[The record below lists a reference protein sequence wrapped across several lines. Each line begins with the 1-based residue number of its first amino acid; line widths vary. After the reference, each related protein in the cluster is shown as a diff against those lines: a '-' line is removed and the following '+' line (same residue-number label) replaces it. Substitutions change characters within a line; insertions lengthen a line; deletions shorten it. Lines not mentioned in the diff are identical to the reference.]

1 MNLKHLSLALLTATT
16 LITGCGSGSSGDSS
30 TPSSGTPSDPTSP
43 TNPDNQNKRVII
55 SGVVALGSPLKGAA
69 ITIIGRTSQGLI
81 DSSATGTV
89 ANDDGTFS
97 ISVPASWKA
106 PLLLE
111 ATANTGDRAVILHSI
126 YGDDFLPTTSRQ
138 TINITSYTEAIFAA
152 ATGQHPAT
160 FYRDMNTTDSAD
172 EGQAD
177 AAIMASLTTELI
189 AAKHFAVRNALAD
202 LIINVLKP
210 AGWKVGDPMPRPDS
224 INLITGTFDANH
236 TGIDKALDMT
246 SAYYSSDRSKLLLT
260 NKANQTDGVTI
271 KLADKTVSGNM
282 PGTLADTIETINR
295 MPTQLET
302 LYAKSIPASSDINK
316 LVASNYMN
324 DSTDADGL
332 KSILNNANYIGAK
345 FTITN
350 LYAIY
355 QDGNKDYRYEVLF
368 KIRWANDVTSELQRT
383 TIFFNK
389 TTQQWQFIGN
399 GRKARTDILSF
410 YAKNH
415 DLFGKT
421 YQNEPSTAGL
431 ILRVE
436 QPGVTNLIAKAVI
449 TGPGLNGSK
458 TLIKSDLTKPSSDGT
473 NLLGCG
479 VLSLSATNC
488 QNRVKFDS
496 ETAFQSKDF
505 GFNYNVALYRNA
517 SDTQPFD
524 QYTVTVPI
532 KPYLSSDVLP
542 TLAKLTDTVIVDKNT
557 GSTATSPT
565 LAAARAYVGGDLPI
579 YWSDTG
585 TPDSSYQYFVGMDVD
600 VCFNQQLYSV
610 QASEKGDFS
619 DTQGNRLIT
628 LTTDHTKLKPSGT
641 GGYIN
646 EYRPFPNDTP
656 IINAVRRDLRVFAQ
670 DEYDR
675 VYYSS
680 YTNALTPPSCQ

>member
-16 LITGCGSGSSGDSS
+16 LIAGCGSGSSGG
-30 TPSSGTPSDPTSP
+30 SGTPSTSTPTDPTSP

-81 DSSATGTV
+81 DTSATGAV

-97 ISVPASWKA
+97 ISVPASWKP

-111 ATANTGDRAVILHSI
+111 ATANAGDRTVVLHSI

-160 FYRDMNTTDSAD
+160 FYRDMGTTDSAA

-177 AAIMASLTTELI
+177 AALMAGLTAELI
-189 AAKHFAVRNALAD
+189 TAKHIAVRNALAD
-202 LIINVLKP
+202 LIMK
-210 AGWKVGDPMPRPDS
+210 ATGATRPDS

-260 NKANQTDGVTI
+260 NKANQTAGITI
-271 KLADKTVSGNM
+271 ALPSKTVSGNM
-282 PGTLADTIETINR
+282 PDTVADTIETISQ
-295 MPTQLET
+295 MPAQLEK
-302 LYAKSIPASSDINK
+302 LYATSIPASSDINK
-316 LVASNYMN
+316 MIASNYMN
-324 DSTDADGL
+324 NSTDAAGL
-332 KSILNNANYIGAK
+332 KYILNNSRYIGAQ
-345 FTITN
+345 FSIVN

-355 QDGNKDYRYEVLF
+355 QDSNKDYRYEVLF
-368 KIRWANDVTSELQRT
+368 KIRAANDTGTAELQRT
-383 TIFFNK
+383 TVFFNK

-399 GRKARTDILSF
+399 GRQARTDILSF
-410 YAKNH
+410 YSKNH
-415 DLFGKT
+415 DLTGKAYT
-421 YQNEPSTAGL
+421 GIDAQTAGL

-436 QPGVTNLIAKAVI
+436 QPDVNNLIAKAVI
-449 TGPGLNGSK
+449 SGPGLNGSK

-473 NLLGCG
+473 NLVGCG
-479 VLSLSATNC
+479 VLSLSNTNC

-496 ETAFQSKDF
+496 ETAFQNKDF
-505 GFNYNVALYRNA
+505 GFTYNVALYRNA

-532 KPYLSSDVLP
+532 KPYLSTDVLP
-542 TLAKLTDTVIVDKNT
+542 TLAKLTDTVIVDKNS
-557 GSTATSPT
+557 GSVATSPT
-565 LAAARAYVGGDLPI
+565 LAAAQSYTGGDLPI
-579 YWSDTG
+579 YWTDAG

-600 VCFNQQLYSV
+600 VCFNQQLYSI

-619 DTQGNRLIT
+619 DAQGNRLIT
-628 LTTDHTKLKPSGT
+628 LTTDHTKVKTTTT
-641 GGYIN
+641 GGYQD
-646 EYRPFPNDTP
+646 EYRAFPNDTQ

>member
-16 LITGCGSGSSGDSS
+16 LIAGCGSGSSGG
-30 TPSSGTPSDPTSP
+30 SGTPSTSTPTDPTSP

-81 DSSATGTV
+81 DTSATGAV

-97 ISVPASWKA
+97 ISVPASWKP

-111 ATANTGDRAVILHSI
+111 ATANAGDRTVVLHSI

-160 FYRDMNTTDSAD
+160 FYRDMGTTDSAA

-177 AAIMASLTTELI
+177 AALMAGLTAELI
-189 AAKHFAVRNALAD
+189 TAKHIAVRNALAD
-202 LIINVLKP
+202 LIMK
-210 AGWKVGDPMPRPDS
+210 ATGATRPDS

-260 NKANQTDGVTI
+260 NKANQTAGITI
-271 KLADKTVSGNM
+271 ALASKTVSGNM
-282 PGTLADTIETINR
+282 PDTVADTIETISQ
-295 MPTQLET
+295 MPAQLEK
-302 LYAKSIPASSDINK
+302 LYATSIPASSDINK
-316 LVASNYMN
+316 MIASNYMN
-324 DSTDADGL
+324 NSTDAAGL
-332 KSILNNANYIGAK
+332 KSILNNSRYIGAQ
-345 FTITN
+345 FSIVN

-355 QDGNKDYRYEVLF
+355 QDSNKDYRYEVLF
-368 KIRWANDVTSELQRT
+368 KIRAANNTGTAELQRT
-383 TIFFNK
+383 TVFFNK

-399 GRKARTDILSF
+399 GRQARTDILSF
-410 YAKNH
+410 YSKNQ
-415 DLFGKT
+415 DLYGKV

-436 QPGVTNLIAKAVI
+436 QPGVNNLISKAVI
-449 TGPGLNGSK
+449 SGPGLNGSK
-458 TLIKSDLTKPSSDGT
+458 TLIKSDLTKTSSDGI
-473 NLLGCG
+473 NLVGCG

-496 ETAFQSKDF
+496 ETEFQSKDF

-517 SDTQPFD
+517 SDAQPFD

-532 KPYLSSDVLP
+532 KPYLSTDVLP
-542 TLAKLTDTVIVDKNT
+542 TLAKLTDTVIVDKNS
-557 GSTATSPT
+557 GSVTTSPT
-565 LAAARAYVGGDLPI
+565 LAAARNYVGGDLPI
-579 YWSDTG
+579 YWTDAG

-628 LTTDHTKLKPSGT
+628 LTTDHTKVKTTTT
-641 GGYIN
+641 GGYQD
-646 EYRPFPNDTP
+646 EYRAFPNDTP